1 MISVLY
7 SQTVLITVYGGVKI
21 HEVTQNS
28 RNHVDLWPL
37 KNCHGHGTAQLFL
50 KLLLITEHEVPFINT
65 SEATKGSSNWTE
77 NGKCTDVTNCR
88 SRVGLSTSIYTNHRY
103 NHKTPDLFW
112 WVFSLSHI
120 FTDLI
125 MHNYRSNQSNQSA
138 LMTRC
143 GPGQIFVISM
153 EFSVVNRRRPSRET
167 SLGPGVKKDGC
178 FRRLSL
184 FKRLIPSCVH

>member
-125 MHNYRSNQSNQSA
+125 MHNYRSNQSA

-143 GPGQIFVISM
+143 GTDFCHQYGIFGGESQTSFTRNVTRAGSEEGRLFSQAKFDTKLCALIS
-153 EFSVVNRRRPSRET
+153 F
-167 SLGPGVKKDGC
+167 
-178 FRRLSL
+178 F
-184 FKRLIPSCVH
+184 